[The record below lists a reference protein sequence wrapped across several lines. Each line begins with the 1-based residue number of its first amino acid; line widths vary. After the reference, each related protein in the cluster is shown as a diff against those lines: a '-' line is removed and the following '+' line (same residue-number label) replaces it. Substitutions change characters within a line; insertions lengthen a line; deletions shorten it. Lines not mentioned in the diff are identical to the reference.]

1 MRKSLFD
8 ISIMALLAFT
18 TTSLCPAQQATQADS
33 QLFPIIYGSETDG
46 LPLRIRASGTISQVD
61 YASARCGELIF
72 PATLEIKL
80 DGKVSGYNH
89 PFLYLI
95 VPCLYRPEGAE
106 KFLNQRIEIIAIKQD
121 ENRRPC
127 FFDTGKTGID
137 SRGVP
142 FYCADHKEILKAVSG
157 HPVSSRKEPLEFTG
171 TLEKGITYRALVI
184 FDEAQE
190 WRLVASL
197 KMPRH
202 HAARVE
208 WLNLKEFPELS
219 KQPSGSLLKRIVLK
233 VAEKETIKVA
243 GQYRWNDTYYCRI
256 IAIE

>member
-1 MRKSLFD
+1 MRKSLFN
-8 ISIMALLAFT
+8 ISILALLAFSMA
-18 TTSLCPAQQATQADS
+18 SLCQAQQATQANT
-33 QLFPIIYGSETDG
+33 QLFQITYGSETDG
-46 LPLRIRASGTISQVD
+46 LPLRLRASGIITQVD
-61 YASARCGELIF
+61 YAPSRCGELIF

-80 DGKVSGYNH
+80 DGKVSGYSH

-106 KFLNQRIEIIAIKQD
+106 KFLNQRVDVIAAKQD

-127 FFDTGKTGID
+127 FFDTGKTSID

-142 FYCADHKEILKAVSG
+142 FYCADRKEILKAVAG
-157 HPVSSRKEPLEFTG
+157 HPVSSRKEPLEFAG
-171 TLEKGITYRALVI
+171 TLEKGITYRALVV
-184 FDEAQE
+184 FDETQQ

-208 WLNLKEFPELS
+208 WLNLNEFPELS
-219 KQPSGSLLKRIVLK
+219 KPSSGSLLKRIVLK
-233 VAEKETIKVA
+233 VEAKETIKVA

-256 IAIE
+256 ITLE